1 MPLPPLASGSVQRA
15 DSHALRVG
23 LMVHRVGEIR
33 RCVRWSGGLRRL
45 FRPSRF
51 GSTRTLGA
59 GDENDDSG
67 YQDGSQSREVEAMH
81 GPYPHRLRD
90 PAAPERYAP
99 HTYLVP
105 APCSTVAAAL

>member
-1 MPLPPLASGSVQRA
+1 MSAKFGAV
-15 DSHALRVG
+15 
-23 LMVHRVGEIR
+23 
-33 RCVRWSGGLRRL
+33 SGGPAASDGCSGPRG
-45 FRPSRF
+45 S